1 MATILSSLSTPAT
14 QVNVR
19 AGASQSVALD
29 KQGAGISVAL
39 DNASPVAVSSSY
51 QLNLRT
57 ARAVLMPQTYDQAGF
72 VPDPVSQWLENKSD
86 DTFSYMLEQ
95 NARLTT
101 VSGRFNGVA
110 SGVIERF
117 QTTQGDFKQ
126 AVVATYPAQ
135 SNANQNVAELSQ
147 ARLNNLRENADQSM
161 GLSVTLASGRSI
173 EFSIKSNADGLSV
186 EASSSAQLTESES
199 RALEKL
205 AAGLEKTANSYF
217 ADQRINLDALAN
229 FDTFAISSLKLEI
242 KVGEQELNFNI
253 NQSHHQLNIK
263 SASGQIDIDVSHD
276 NPGLRGNAAQRN
288 KAIQLFLGQI
298 DTAGNRGGADKELV
312 SLYKDAFSIMQKIN
326 TEEDGS
332 DLSTQLPGRAPSF
345 WDDAAQPLLTGLA
358 DFNAKITGVVST
370 PNPAHLQ
377 ESDYFNYQVSQKTT
391 QQGHAANGSISQIL
405 DSRLSAAFHQELK
418 SNEKP
423 VLSSDRNSQSYRYS
437 KVEDHASS
445 KLILGFDKNQLNSAS
460 LEKSSDRLLS
470 VSSYELG
477 KLVST
482 QTHPDKQDSRINLHV
497 NTGPHASASAQAQQR
512 LRMVDSLRNQI
523 FLD

>member
-1 MATILSSLSTPAT
+1 MATILSSLSAPAT

-39 DNASPVAVSSSY
+39 DNASPVPVSSSY

-57 ARAVLMPQTYDQAGF
+57 ARAVLVPQTYDQAGF
-72 VPDPVSQWLENKSD
+72 VPDPASQWLENKSD

-110 SGVIERF
+110 SGLIERF

-186 EASSSAQLTESES
+186 EASNSAQLTESES

-242 KVGEQELNFNI
+242 KAGEQELNFNI

-276 NPGLRGNAAQRN
+276 L
-288 KAIQLFLGQI
+288 
-298 DTAGNRGGADKELV
+298 
-312 SLYKDAFSIMQKIN
+312 SLIHI
-326 TEEDGS
+326 
-332 DLSTQLPGRAPSF
+332 
-345 WDDAAQPLLTGLA
+345 
-358 DFNAKITGVVST
+358 
-370 PNPAHLQ
+370 
-377 ESDYFNYQVSQKTT
+377 
-391 QQGHAANGSISQIL
+391 
-405 DSRLSAAFHQELK
+405 
-418 SNEKP
+418 
-423 VLSSDRNSQSYRYS
+423 
-437 KVEDHASS
+437 
-445 KLILGFDKNQLNSAS
+445 
-460 LEKSSDRLLS
+460 
-470 VSSYELG
+470 
-477 KLVST
+477 
-482 QTHPDKQDSRINLHV
+482 
-497 NTGPHASASAQAQQR
+497 
-512 LRMVDSLRNQI
+512 
-523 FLD
+523 